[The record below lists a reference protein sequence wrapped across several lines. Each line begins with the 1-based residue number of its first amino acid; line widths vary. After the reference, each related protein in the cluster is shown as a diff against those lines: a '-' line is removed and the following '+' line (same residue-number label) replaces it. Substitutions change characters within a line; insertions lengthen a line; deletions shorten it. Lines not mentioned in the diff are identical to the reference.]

1 MATPIV
7 PAAPAPLSGRRR
19 GHAGWRVLRELYRRP
34 SSAIGTSLVVGFLVV
49 AAIGPWIAPYR
60 ANEQVV
66 REARRPPSLERPFG
80 SDHLGRDVYSRVVLG
95 ARDIVALA
103 GLGSVLAVLIG
114 AGVGLVTSYLG
125 GWTEEVTFR
134 VFDSLLAMPALLL
147 ALLLLGMLG
156 PSRSNVLI
164 VLILAYVPIVARVV
178 RSVVLDVKTKDYVAA
193 ARMQG
198 ERLGSILRRDV
209 VPAVLPALAVE
220 AALRFSYAIFLVAS
234 LGFLGAGV
242 QPPNPDWGLMIREA
256 RSFAA
261 LTPWALVAP
270 AAAISVLVVAVNL
283 MAEGLARALQV
294 GGER

>member
-1 MATPIV
+1 VATPHLTV
-7 PAAPAPLSGRRR
+7 PPPPAPLPRRR
-19 GHAGWRVLRELYRRP
+19 RGWRVLRELYARP
-34 SSAIGTSLVVGFLVV
+34 ASAIGTSLVVAFLIV
-49 AAIGPWIAPYR
+49 AAIGPAIAPFR

-66 REARRPPSLERPFG
+66 SEARRPPSLERPFG

-95 ARDIVALA
+95 ARDIVTIA
-103 GLGSVLAVLIG
+103 GLGSMLAVLLG
-114 AGVGLVTSYLG
+114 AAFGLVTSYLG
-125 GWTEEVTFR
+125 GWIEEVTFR
-134 VFDSLLAMPALLL
+134 VFDGLLAMPALLL

-156 PSRSNVLI
+156 PSRGNVLI

-198 ERLGSILRRDV
+198 EPLVAVVRRDV

-242 QPPNPDWGLMIREA
+242 QPPSPDWGLMIREA
-256 RSFAA
+256 RTFAA
-261 LTPWALVAP
+261 LTPWALAAP
-270 AAAISVLVVAVNL
+270 AAAISLLVIAVNL

-294 GGER
+294 GSRGP